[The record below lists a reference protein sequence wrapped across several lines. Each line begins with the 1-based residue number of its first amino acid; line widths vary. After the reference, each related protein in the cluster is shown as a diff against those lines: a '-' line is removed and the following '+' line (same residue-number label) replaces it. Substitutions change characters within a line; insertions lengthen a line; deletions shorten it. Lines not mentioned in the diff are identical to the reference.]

1 MEIQGDRFI
10 KLCSKVSISMRNR
23 LINEFSLFVMENMAD
38 VVYMSKICKLVQW
51 LLSRPIE

>member
-10 KLCSKVSISMRNR
+10 KLCSKVRISMRNR